1 MKADRQQVT
10 RLLRTARGQID
21 GILKMIE
28 ADRYC
33 IEISNQLMAADAIL
47 RKANREVLRAHLEGC
62 VRGAFE
68 GANEEE
74 KDRKIAEIL
83 GAMDSLSR

>member
-1 MKADRQQVT
+1 MKADRAQIT
-10 RLLRTARGQID
+10 RLLKTARGQID
-21 GILKMIE
+21 GLLRMVE
-28 ADRYC
+28 EGRYC
-33 IEISNQLMAADAIL
+33 IDISHQLMAADAIL

-62 VRGAFE
+62 VRDAFE